1 MQIKNKTYLI
11 TLQSGSG
18 NLLRITQRGQGF
30 FDACR
35 DAMEN
40 VCEGL
45 YGTNDWEIVEVNKKE
60 D

>member
-18 NLLRITQRGQGF
+18 NLLRITQHGQGF

-40 VCEGL
+40 VCKGL